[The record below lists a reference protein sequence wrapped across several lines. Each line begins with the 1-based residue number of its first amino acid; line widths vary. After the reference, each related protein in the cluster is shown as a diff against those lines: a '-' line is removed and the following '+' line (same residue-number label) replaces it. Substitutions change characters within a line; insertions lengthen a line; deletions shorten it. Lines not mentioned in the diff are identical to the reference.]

1 MVKLTHILIA
11 LLFLFA
17 GLKVARSDDACDR
30 DRKARVALALTA
42 LNAKPSPKS
51 LCACGDACECA
62 AGKCP
67 ACPTAKPAAPTVTY
81 REVWYSD
88 GRRVWRQLE
97 PLVGDE
103 GCANGRCAIP
113 R

>member
-1 MVKLTHILIA
+1 MVKLTHILFA
-11 LLFLFA
+11 TLFLCA
-17 GLKVARSDDACDR
+17 NVARADESDR

-42 LNAKPSPKS
+42 SSAKPAPKG

-67 ACPTAKPAAPTVTY
+67 ACPAASKPAAAPAVTY

-97 PLVGDE
+97 PFAASE
-103 GCANGRCAIP
+103 GCPNGRCAIP